1 MKKEEDISGIKYKPF
16 GIAMYGYLAFVISS
30 HGTDNQS
37 ATVGVGPAETT
48 EKDIWTVCGR

>member
-16 GIAMYGYLAFVISS
+16 GIAMYGYLAFVILS
-30 HGTDNQS
+30 HGTDDQS